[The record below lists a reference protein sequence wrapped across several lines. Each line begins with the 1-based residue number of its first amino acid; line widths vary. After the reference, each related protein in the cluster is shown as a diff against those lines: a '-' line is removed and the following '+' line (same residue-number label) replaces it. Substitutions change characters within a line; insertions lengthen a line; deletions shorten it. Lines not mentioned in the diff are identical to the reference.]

1 MTFLTDKI
9 KNNQKQDKN
18 KYAEKLLR
26 REIGRAIKTY
36 DLISLKDKICIGLS
50 GGEDSLTLLHFL
62 SSRTLTEALKYSV
75 IAVYVKTDLSP
86 DTEED
91 INKLKKLAQSYG
103 VKFYKRKAS
112 VVKSNKRKKIDCFWC
127 SWNKRKQ
134 IFSFA
139 KEKGC
144 NKIALGH
151 HKDDIVQTTL
161 MNLFFNGIISTINP
175 KQEMF
180 KGKMHII
187 RPLAFLEKEEVRLF
201 SKMMNLQLDFPVCEL
216 AEKNKRR
223 FADNIINE
231 AMKQTPTAKINIFR
245 APARVKEEYLGKVS
259 EREI

>member
-1 MTFLTDKI
+1 MTLITNKI
-9 KNNQKQDKN
+9 NNNQKKDKL

-26 REIGRAIKTY
+26 REVGRAINAY
-36 DLISLKDKICIGLS
+36 DLISPGDKICIGIS
-50 GGEDSLTLLHFL
+50 GGEDSLILLHLL
-62 SSRTLTEALKYSV
+62 SSRMLTEALKYSV

-91 INKLKKLAQSYG
+91 INKLKKIAQGYG

-112 VVKSNKRKKIDCFWC
+112 VVKSNKKKKIDCFWC

-134 IFSFA
+134 LFSIA

-161 MNLFFNGIISTINP
+161 MNLFFNGIIATINP

-180 KGKMHII
+180 KGTMHII
-187 RPLAFLEKEEVRLF
+187 RPLVFLEKQDLSLF
-201 SKMMNLQLDFPVCEL
+201 SKMMKFQLDFPECAL
-216 AEKNKRR
+216 ADKSKRL
-223 FADNIINE
+223 FTENIIGTLVKENPVIK
-231 AMKQTPTAKINIFR
+231 ANIFR
-245 APARVKEEYLGKVS
+245 APTRVKEDYLGKVS
-259 EREI
+259 E